1 MLKNLQMSSI
11 RSRVSSPQCWESVR
25 VARPP
30 SLEPESSWT
39 RSGCQQVR
47 RVRLVKKVKWGL
59 SAASVYVFPVFCQ
72 RRLSC
77 ERRQRR
83 GINQTC
89 QISAKGA
96 LKKTPRWGY
105 EPFLWVWAFRAG
117 GTFTRAPGIQADRPM
132 WTSIPSHCLDVF
144 PNPTNNQ
151 ITIMRGV
158 SDWSRFRIS
167 CVVFFVFGH
176 NDTTQRAC

>member
-1 MLKNLQMSSI
+1 MSYIKEFSMSSI

-39 RSGCQQVR
+39 CSGCQQVR

-132 WTSIPSHCLDVF
+132 WTNPFTLPRCFPKSHK
-144 PNPTNNQ
+144 
-151 ITIMRGV
+151 
-158 SDWSRFRIS
+158 
-167 CVVFFVFGH
+167 
-176 NDTTQRAC
+176 